1 MDRYGLM
8 RNTEFKMA
16 DKTKLQSITNFNNKP
31 IIFQNKP
38 IDCDEKD
45 IFDFSY
51 QKKVLNVAIDA
62 DSRIVGIIGDYGTG
76 KSSITKLLEDNRK
89 KQGDK
94 VININLWDQFNKK
107 IENQDD
113 KIEKV
118 NDGDVVSQ
126 SLMKSFLYQL
136 AFANDLK
143 NIGFAKYI
151 NARFNKNNGR
161 IGFSV
166 ATKKSFFIL
175 CVAALWFIL
184 YFFIESFGIKSD
196 VLTDFIKLK
205 SIDCYQRFIYSFF
218 ILRYLFL
225 SLGIA
230 FLLWAVIWA
239 APVFTSWKSEGVYI
253 PGNSDIYEIYLLI
266 LQKLKKSVKKK
277 KCIILIDDLD
287 RTADKDVVVTFL
299 KEIYRCIHLI
309 PEEIQKHFVF
319 LVSLKAESML
329 NLLSE
334 EEHNTD
340 FKNVYS
346 KIFDYTLNI
355 KQIHHENYRDVV
367 LGLLEQEK
375 ESIEH
380 LFKTVIPKTD
390 TGQKTVVEFF
400 LYKLK
405 WIYSDENVT
414 IRELK
419 ERLNETFLLYQT
431 LLARQY
437 EETTVDLGK
446 CAAVIFLKRK
456 YEKEYHEILGRE
468 KEFATLIRNCN
479 KHRYDDT
486 ILNKTISES
495 NIFKDKKIEAPL
507 SEMIRTGIIEDDFS
521 MYFYSYPKNSY
532 IKNLVEKEVFD
543 ALIHGNRAFLENREE
558 NDKIRYVIEEKSG
571 KVIDEAVQNYLSN
584 VFPLFVVNEII
595 FVYVINK
602 FPNEKKRFIE
612 LLYKE
617 AQNFIIDPPNT
628 GTIILYILN
637 YQENVRAEFVSV
649 IQEGFIIQQKKLT
662 TLANLV
668 KIWEKI
674 IRLFSSN
681 LSQLICVFTDERLP
695 LFPKEFFI
703 QLQNQEFQ
711 ALIVKNLSEKKLSEF
726 DKFCLT
732 ELNNENIE
740 RYLYEK
746 QKIISLLL
754 SYATQDRLSDF
765 DFTSD
770 WVSDKLI
777 EIANDLYQYDAD
789 VFVKIRTIAK
799 SNLRTCS
806 KEFYRI
812 YNDPYPI
819 ITETELNQLSTD
831 ELYPYV
837 NHSLITIENC
847 KMLSNYC
854 NFKKLKGDS
863 LYSFFTSCFM
873 EEYKL
878 SDPKVMRDIIK
889 NIDFK
894 NAILFKSLRSE
905 QIKEVMTVFQNI
917 FDANTIAGAF
927 ELMRTFHFLWE
938 DFEKQF
944 SEEIKNDNANFD
956 HYLELLNELECA
968 SDISV
973 DILSSNS
980 VSIGLHPNITERLL
994 QKEAYTQYIIGK
1006 TLYDQFLTYNT
1017 RIPLDMYFTVFK
1029 SSNECFEYFEQ
1040 NKEILEAFFDN
1051 KKYKDTDLTPE
1062 RLVVFYH
1069 MRQPIDLIKTIL
1081 TKLSGNEAKQKE
1093 YLFHMSDIDTEGD
1106 ARDFIE
1112 LITREQFVYLL
1123 KDSDLFYYLWHKMWT
1138 SGQKRQFTKKVN
1150 KILSEHYGQ

>member
-1 MDRYGLM
+1 MIEKD
-8 RNTEFKMA
+8 TCQ
-16 DKTKLQSITNFNNKP
+16 KTPNYDNNP

-76 KSSITKLLEDNRK
+76 KSSITKLLEDDRK
-89 KQGDK
+89 EQGDK
-94 VININLWDQFNKK
+94 VININLWDQFKK
-107 IENQDD
+107 KKENQDN

-118 NDGDVVSQ
+118 DDGDAVSQ

-166 ATKKSFFIL
+166 ATKKSFLIL
-175 CVAALWFIL
+175 GGAAVCFLL
-184 YFFIESFGIKSD
+184 YFFIGSLGIKSD
-196 VLTDFIKLK
+196 ILTNFSKLR
-205 SIDCYQRFIYSFF
+205 SIDCYQRFLFFSF
-218 ILRYLFL
+218 ILHYLL
-225 SLGIA
+225 LGLGGA
-230 FLLWAVIWA
+230 FLLWAVICA
-239 APVFTSWKSEGVYI
+239 APVFTSWKSEGGYV

-334 EEHNTD
+334 KEDNSD
-340 FKNVYS
+340 FENVYS

-367 LGLLEQEK
+367 LELLEQEK

-380 LFKTVIPKTD
+380 LFKAVTQKTD
-390 TGQKTVVEFF
+390 VGQNEIVEIF

-437 EETTVDLGK
+437 EDTTVDLEK

-456 YEKEYHEILGRE
+456 YEKEYHEILSKE
-468 KEFATLIRNCN
+468 KDFATLIRNCN

-486 ILNKTISES
+486 ELSKSISES
-495 NIFKDKKIEAPL
+495 KFFSKKEIEASL
-507 SEMIRTGIIEDDFS
+507 LEMIRDGVIEDDFS
-521 MYFYSYPKNSY
+521 MYFYSYPKNCY
-532 IKNLVEKEVFD
+532 IKTFVEKEVFD
-543 ALIHGNRAFLENREE
+543 ALIHNKNEFFDNREE
-558 NDKIRYVIEEKSG
+558 NEEKIRYVIEEKSG
-571 KVIDEAVQNYLSN
+571 KVIDEAFQKYLSN
-584 VFPLFVVNEII
+584 EFPLFIFSSEIL
-595 FVYVINK
+595 FSYVINR
-602 FPNEKKRFIE
+602 FSTQKKLVVR
-612 LLYKE
+612 LLDEEVLK
-617 AQNFIIDPPNT
+617 FIIGFDNA
-628 GTIILYILN
+628 GTIILNILN
-637 YQENVRAEFVSV
+637 YQENVRKEFIST
-649 IQEGFIIQQKKLT
+649 IQEAFITQLKEMT
-662 TLANLV
+662 TLSNLV
-668 KIWEKI
+668 TSWEKI
-674 IRLFSSN
+674 VRLFSSN
-681 LSQLICVFTDERLP
+681 LPQLICVFTDERLP
-695 LFPKEFFI
+695 LFPKDFFVK
-703 QLQNQEFQ
+703 LDDWEFQ
-711 ALIVKNLSEKKLSEF
+711 DLIVKNLSERKLSEF
-726 DKFCLT
+726 DNFCLT
-732 ELNNENIE
+732 ELDNENIE
-740 RYLYEK
+740 KYLYEQ

-754 SYATQDRLSDF
+754 SYASQDRLSDF
-765 DFTSD
+765 DFTPD
-770 WVSDKLI
+770 WVSEKLI
-777 EIANDLYQYDAD
+777 EIATDLYLYDAD
-789 VFVKIRTIAK
+789 IFIKIRTIAK
-799 SNLRTCS
+799 SNLKICS
-806 KEFYRI
+806 KEFYKI
-812 YNDPYPI
+812 YNGSYPI
-819 ITETELNQLSTD
+819 ITEKELNQLSVD
-831 ELYPYV
+831 ELYFYV

-854 NFKKLKGDS
+854 NFKNLKGDS
-863 LYSFFTSCFM
+863 LYSFFASCFM
-873 EEYKL
+873 EEYKV
-878 SDPKVMRDIIK
+878 SNPKVMREIIK

-894 NAILFKSLRSE
+894 NTILFKSLRPE
-905 QIKEVMTVFQNI
+905 QIKEVMTIFQSVF
-917 FDANTIAGAF
+917 DTTTIVGAF
-927 ELMRTFHFLWE
+927 ELMRTFHFLWK
-938 DFEKQF
+938 DFEEQF
-944 SEEIKNDNANFD
+944 KEEIKNNNTNFNI
-956 HYLELLNELECA
+956 YIELLNELEYA

-1006 TLYDQFLTYNT
+1006 TLYDHSLTYNT
-1017 RIPLDMYFTVFK
+1017 RIPLDEYFVVFK

-1040 NKEILEAFFDN
+1040 NEEILKAFFNN
-1051 KKYKDTDLTPE
+1051 KKYMDIDLTPE

-1081 TKLSGNEAKQKE
+1081 TKLSGNEKKQKE
-1093 YLFHMSDIDTEGD
+1093 YLCQITHIDTEMD
-1106 ARDFIE
+1106 AWKFID
-1112 LITREQFVYLL
+1112 LIVKPEFVHLL
-1123 KDSDLFYYLWHKMWT
+1123 DDLTLYQYLWDKMWT
-1138 SGQKRQFTKKVN
+1138 PWQKGQFTKKIN
-1150 KILSEHYGQ
+1150 NILHTSYGWYDV